1 MAELDCELALL
12 RLLAASLPSSIPS
25 SRESWGEQRVSSA
38 GHPAAPRAATPAV
51 LRFLTGGPR
60 LQRALGDR
68 RAPER
73 APPTLFEPF
82 LRPERTASRPAPQTL
97 SPEEAHSRGAG
108 PAAGWAAPEARTSV
122 GEELACAPPSSGPA
136 PTRSVSPVGCAP
148 GALGLR
154 QALEAGR
161 RVGTASRPCGA
172 QRIASDARWTRAE
185 ALGSPV
191 APPWAGGAPPNRAC
205 PEARPLAVSSVKAR
219 REGPGGG
226 RGALGRTRAASG

>member
-68 RAPER
+68 WAPER

-136 PTRSVSPVGCAP
+136 PTRSESQRGAHRARSASARLWRRGGKWAP
-148 GALGLR
+148 PPG
-154 QALEAGR
+154 
-161 RVGTASRPCGA
+161 
-172 QRIASDARWTRAE
+172 RAE
-185 ALGSPV
+185 RRGSPRMLGGPV
-191 APPWAGGAPPNRAC
+191 RKLWGPRWRRPGQEEPP
-205 PEARPLAVSSVKAR
+205 
-219 REGPGGG
+219 
-226 RGALGRTRAASG
+226 